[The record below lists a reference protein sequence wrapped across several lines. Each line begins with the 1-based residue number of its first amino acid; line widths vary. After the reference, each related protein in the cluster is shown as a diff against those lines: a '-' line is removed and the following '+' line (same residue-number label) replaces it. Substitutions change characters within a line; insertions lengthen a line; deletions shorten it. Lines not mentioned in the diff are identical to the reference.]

1 MGLSPIGTS
10 ASIAAPTRIIHLVLL
25 GMVAICFYTCYRDA
39 PVEHQISPVLVSAI
53 AFVCLNDLGV
63 AIFLRNRTVRPSVE
77 RLLANSDD
85 ESALKQWQKGVILTL
100 TMAFTTVLF
109 GVTLK
114 FMGAGWNT
122 VSWFFA
128 VGGLVILAWAPKLD
142 IPTAN

>member
-1 MGLSPIGTS
+1 MNPIRSTLRT
-10 ASIAAPTRIIHLVLL
+10 TRILYVVLL
-25 GMVAICFYTCYRDA
+25 GLVAICFYTCYRQA
-39 PVEHQISPVLVSAI
+39 PVERPISPVLVAAV

-63 AIFLRNRTVRPSVE
+63 AVFLRHRTVRPSVE

-85 ESALKQWQKGVILTL
+85 ALALKQWQNGVILTL

-114 FMGAGWNT
+114 LLGAGWNI

-128 VGGLVILAWAPKLD
+128 AGVVVLLAWAPKLD
-142 IPTAN
+142 IPTVD